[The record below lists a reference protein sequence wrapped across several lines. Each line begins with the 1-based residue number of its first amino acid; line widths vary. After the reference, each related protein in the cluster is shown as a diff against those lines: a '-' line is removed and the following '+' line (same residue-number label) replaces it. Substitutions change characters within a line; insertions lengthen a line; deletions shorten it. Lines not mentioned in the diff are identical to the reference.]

1 MFWNKKDYDLNK
13 LQLGITLKVQ
23 KEKWTIIEIS
33 NYDWNVDGKSV
44 EYLLR
49 SGDGR
54 EAFLEVERFEGEN
67 EIYFSEAISIE
78 RNEMEQAIKESN
90 INYESINFKLE
101 EHYSGAFKNE
111 TLMTSWRAVDSYL
124 FYNFNDMM
132 ITIEVIEKT
141 KFQAYYGKELSGS
154 DIKF

>member
-1 MFWNKKDYDLNK
+1 MFWNKKNPDLNK
-13 LQLGITLKVQ
+13 LRIGTILKIK
-23 KEKWTIIEIS
+23 KEKWTVSELS

-49 SGDGR
+49 SNDGR

-67 EIYFSEAISIE
+67 EIYFSEAVKIE
-78 RNEMEQAIKESN
+78 EQELKIAIKEK
-90 INYESINFKLE
+90 IIHYESITFE
-101 EHYSGAFKNE
+101 QDEYYTGAFKNE
-111 TLMTSWRAVDSYL
+111 TLMTSWRSVESYL
-124 FYNFNDMM
+124 FYAFNDMM

-141 KFQAYYGKELSGS
+141 KFQAYYGQEINEK